1 MGATATQMRVLGC
14 PGVASLCTLST
25 GPRAGDYTHREG
37 LEHKCRRDV
46 LLGRLR
52 SSEDQIWKRIR
63 PRPTKTSFVGS
74 YYLCKG
80 EWTIAGLVPARSSSS
95 QAYIAEWPQEKMM
108 ELRLNPGP
116 T

>member
-1 MGATATQMRVLGC
+1 MRACGSF
-14 PGVASLCTLST
+14 GFASLCTLPI
-25 GPRAGDYTHREG
+25 GPKAGDYTYREG

-52 SSEDQIWKRIR
+52 SSENQIWKRIR

-80 EWTIAGLVPARSSSS
+80 GWTTVGLVSTSWV
-95 QAYIAEWPQEKMM
+95 Q
-108 ELRLNPGP
+108 LLPGLQQ
-116 T
+116 